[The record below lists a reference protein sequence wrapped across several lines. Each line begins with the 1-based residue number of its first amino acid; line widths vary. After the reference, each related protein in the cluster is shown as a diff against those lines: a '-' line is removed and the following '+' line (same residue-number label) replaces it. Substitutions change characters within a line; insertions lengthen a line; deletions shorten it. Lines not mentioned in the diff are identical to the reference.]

1 MENGMQG
8 ILMLLHFLCSLQLE
22 TVSISILEL
31 FTEFMT
37 MFLWNLEQVVKCYEV
52 LSYIVFL
59 TLGNSNLEF
68 MESFD
73 CIRKIH

>member
-37 MFLWNLEQVVKCYEV
+37 LFLWNLEQVVKYEV
-52 LSYIVFL
+52 PRSWLHSF
-59 TLGNSNLEF
+59 SNTWKF
-68 MESFD
+68 QFG
-73 CIRKIH
+73 IHGIF